1 VHASELEGI
10 LNGSAVD
17 RRWPP
22 HKRERDLWARTQ
34 DYRRRYENDQ
44 GVLFSYRPDL
54 HVPENAPATYARQQV
69 FTPQPTARNLAKFS
83 ASLLFSEP
91 PKINMEGGASEAGA
105 LQAVLEE
112 WLEFNRFW
120 DLLVD
125 AGDTVAAEGSAAIR
139 VMQDDFVNPSVPI
152 VTFHGADSVLW
163 SERHDRYNEG
173 GILII
178 SLEEENSSVIWR
190 LLESHAKREI
200 RRVLYKGGPGNLGK
214 RHALTSGPPQ
224 FRELR
229 PMTLTG
235 VDPPTLVKWENVP
248 GAHSDLAGLEPL
260 LDALDEAYTVG
271 RIKMR
276 ASQPVTFLRQIP
288 YGSLKS
294 LGGLPMHNLIA
305 IDDSAG
311 GTLPEGEYLNRY
323 NAAVSSPF
331 PVEKFVETAQP
342 GLEADQH
349 RQHAEALRE
358 QIVTSAGYDLA
369 SWGLDRQGRADSGTA
384 LRLRQSTTLR
394 TRAIK
399 ERMAVA
405 AIKEV
410 CALAVA
416 MMLGQ
421 REVAAFMPETVEL
434 SDGMPRDRMED
445 AQEISQLR
453 AAGVISLEEA
463 VRRLNPGW
471 EEDRILEE
479 VAKIEASSR
488 AADARAAGAA
498 AALAP
503 QPAEV
508 ASANGGGKR

>member
-1 VHASELEGI
+1 MHASELESI
-10 LNGSAVD
+10 LAGAAAD

-22 HKRERDLWARTQ
+22 HKRERDLWQRTQ
-34 DYRRRYENDQ
+34 DYRRRYENDP
-44 GVLFSYRPDL
+44 GTLFSYRPDL
-54 HVPENAPATYARQQV
+54 HVPENAPATFARQQV
-69 FTPQPTARNLAKFS
+69 FTPQPTSRNLAKFS

-91 PKINMEGGASEAGA
+91 PKINMEGGAEGA

-120 DLLVD
+120 ELLVD
-125 AGDTVAAEGSAAIR
+125 AADSVATEGVVAVR
-139 VMQDDFVNPSVPI
+139 VMQDDFVSPTLPI

-163 SERHDRYNEG
+163 SERHGRYNQG

-178 SLEEENSSVIWR
+178 SVAEEFSSVIWR
-190 LLESHAKREI
+190 LLESHEPGRI

-214 RHALTSGPPQ
+214 RHALTAGPPQ
-224 FRELR
+224 FKELR
-229 PMTLTG
+229 PQSTTG
-235 VDPPTLVKWENVP
+235 VDTSTLVAWQNTP
-248 GAHSDLAGLEPL
+248 GGESDLAGLEPL
-260 LDALDEAYTVG
+260 LDALDEAYSVG

-288 YGSLKS
+288 YGSLRS
-294 LGGLPMHNLIA
+294 LGGLPMNTAVA

-323 NAAVSSPF
+323 NSAVSSPF
-331 PVEKFVETAQP
+331 PVERLIETSEA

-349 RQHAEALRE
+349 RAQVESLRE
-358 QIVTSAGYDLA
+358 QIITAAGYDLA
-369 SWGLDRQGRADSGTA
+369 SWGLDREGRADSGTA

-399 ERMAVA
+399 ERMATA

-416 MMLGQ
+416 MMVGQ
-421 REVAAFMPETVEL
+421 SEVARFMPETVEL

-445 AQEISQLR
+445 AEELER
-453 AAGVISLEEA
+453 LMRAGVISLEEA
-463 VRRLNPGW
+463 VRRLNPDW
-471 EEDRILEE
+471 DEEKILEE
-479 VAKIEASSR
+479 VAKIEGASR

-503 QPAEV
+503 QPAGL
-508 ASANGGGKR
+508 ASVNGGER